1 MESAKNKPYLKL
13 LLMVVFSFISMYILM
28 FAMVDVFA
36 NVYPSR
42 NHFYMAAV
50 MTAPMV
56 IIELILM
63 SKMYPSKKRNIVII
77 AFSTVAL
84 IGFFMMIRN
93 QTAIGN
99 EQFLR
104 SMIPHHAGAIL
115 MCKES
120 SFDDPE
126 IKKLCEK
133 ISAGQQEE
141 IDQMKAI
148 LQRLEHK

>member
-1 MESAKNKPYLKL
+1 MNKPYAKL
-13 LLMVVFSFISMYILM
+13 LLMVVLSFISMYILM
-28 FAMVDVFA
+28 YSMVDVFA
-36 NVYPSR
+36 NVYTNR

-63 SKMYPSKKRNIVII
+63 GKMYPYKKKNIIII
-77 AFSTVAL
+77 AFSAVAL

-93 QTAIGN
+93 QTSIGN
-99 EQFLR
+99 EQFLK

-115 MCKES
+115 MCRES

-141 IDQMKAI
+141 INEMKAI
-148 LQRLEHK
+148 LERLQK